1 MAEFRGIQTSLFLI
15 LMLQFTEAATEQRL
29 TVRDGDEVTL
39 PCNSV
44 TEDQNNCDSIVWL
57 FTYLRSRPPVV
68 LVRNGKIEKAKAES
82 DRLSVL
88 QNCSLVM
95 KKVTRGDVGLYV
107 CRQSRSGRRHK
118 DAEVHLS
125 VVSMTEETN
134 RDEVTLRCSVWT
146 YERCPRT
153 VKWMNGGQDVDKD
166 KEVKT
171 SRNSCFAS
179 LSFKTS
185 HFFYTSS
192 FTSLKCEV
200 TDGDKVMQFSPSG
213 DKTGE
218 DTTTTTTTTEEDTK
232 GGDTTK
238 TSIITCLCLHVCNT
252 ISFHLHRTQN
262 ICIVFAVWVYVLS
275 AVVLVVLL
283 IIIVFVVKWKIN
295 KGNTTQTNNN
305 DVPTAPPAAEA
316 PLTDVSMSL
325 SGHVVSSV
333 QAGPE
338 DGVSYATISY
348 TQKADSKAQGRSN
361 HGDDAVT
368 YSTVKASSADPS
380 NVYASIT

>member
-1 MAEFRGIQTSLFLI
+1 MAEFRGIQTSLLLI

-44 TEDQNNCDSIVWL
+44 TEDQNNCDSTVWL
-57 FTYLRSRPPVV
+57 FTYSRSTQAVV
-68 LVRNGKIEKAKAES
+68 LVRNGQIDEAKAES
-82 DRLSVL
+82 DRLSVS

-95 KKVTRGDVGLYV
+95 KKVTHGDVGRYV
-107 CRQSRSGRRHK
+107 CREFRPGGQHK

-134 RDEVTLRCSVWT
+134 RDKVTLRCSVWT
-146 YERCPRT
+146 YERCEHT
-153 VKWMNGGQDVDKD
+153 VKWMNGGQHVDKD
-166 KEVKT
+166 NEEVKT
-171 SRNSCFAS
+171 SPSLCFAS

-213 DKTGE
+213 E
-218 DTTTTTTTTEEDTK
+218 DTTTTTTTTTTTEEDTK

-238 TSIITCLCLHVCNT
+238 T
-252 ISFHLHRTQN
+252 F
-262 ICIVFAVWVYVLS
+262 WVYVLS
-275 AVVLVVLL
+275 AVVLVALL

-295 KGNTTQTNNN
+295 KGNTTRTNNN

-325 SGHVVSSV
+325 SGHVVSSM

>member
-44 TEDQNNCDSIVWL
+44 TEDQNNCDSTEWFFYHSTI
-57 FTYLRSRPPVV
+57 TPVT
-68 LVRNGKIEKAKAES
+68 LVTNGQIEKVKAES
-82 DRLSVL
+82 DRLSVS

-95 KKVTRGDVGLYV
+95 KKVTREDVGLYV
-107 CRQSRSGRRHK
+107 CRQFRPGGRHEVAR
-118 DAEVHLS
+118 VHLS

-146 YERCPRT
+146 NERCEHT

-171 SRNSCFAS
+171 SPSLCSAS

-192 FTSLKCEV
+192 FTSLTCEV

-213 DKTGE
+213 E
-218 DTTTTTTTTEEDTK
+218 DTTTTTTGDTK
-232 GGDTTK
+232 AGDTTT
-238 TSIITCLCLHVCNT
+238 TSAI
-252 ISFHLHRTQN
+252 RE
-262 ICIVFAVWVYVLS
+262 AS
-275 AVVLVVLL
+275 AEPQSGWRLVSVSVGLAAL
-283 IIIVFVVKWKIN
+283 IIILVVVNMWIRIKERK
-295 KGNTTQTNNN
+295 TQTEENAVRYDAEDDTVNYEN
-305 DVPTAPPAAEA
+305 MRPA
-316 PLTDVSMSL
+316 
-325 SGHVVSSV
+325 G
-333 QAGPE
+333 
-338 DGVSYATISY
+338 GV
-348 TQKADSKAQGRSN
+348 
-361 HGDDAVT
+361 
-368 YSTVKASSADPS
+368 
-380 NVYASIT
+380 

>member
-1 MAEFRGIQTSLFLI
+1 
-15 LMLQFTEAATEQRL
+15 
-29 TVRDGDEVTL
+29 
-39 PCNSV
+39 
-44 TEDQNNCDSIVWL
+44 
-57 FTYLRSRPPVV
+57 
-68 LVRNGKIEKAKAES
+68 
-82 DRLSVL
+82 
-88 QNCSLVM
+88 M

-107 CRQSRSGRRHK
+107 CREFRSGRRHK
-118 DAEVHLS
+118 DAEVYLS

-146 YERCPRT
+146 YDRCPRT

-166 KEVKT
+166 NEEVKT
-171 SRNSCFAS
+171 SQDSCFAS

-200 TDGDKVMQFSPSG
+200 TDGDKVMQFSPSS

-218 DTTTTTTTTEEDTK
+218 DTTTTTEEDTK

-238 TSIITCLCLHVCNT
+238 TSIIREASAEPQ
-252 ISFHLHRTQN
+252 I
-262 ICIVFAVWVYVLS
+262 WVYVLS

-295 KGNTTQTNNN
+295 KGNTTRTNNN

-368 YSTVKASSADPS
+368 YSTVKASSGDPS

>member
-1 MAEFRGIQTSLFLI
+1 MAEFRGIKASFFLI
-15 LMLQFTEAATEQRL
+15 LMLQFTEAATRQRL

-44 TEDQNNCDSIVWL
+44 TEDQNNCDSTVWL
-57 FTYLRSRPPVV
+57 FTYSRSTHAVV
-68 LVRNGKIEKAKAES
+68 LVRNGQIDEAKAES
-82 DRLSVL
+82 DRLSVS

-107 CRQSRSGRRHK
+107 CRQVRPGGQYK

-146 YERCPRT
+146 YEGCKHT

-171 SRNSCFAS
+171 SLSLCSAS

-213 DKTGE
+213 DKTG
-218 DTTTTTTTTEEDTK
+218 
-232 GGDTTK
+232 GW
-238 TSIITCLCLHVCNT
+238 
-252 ISFHLHRTQN
+252 R
-262 ICIVFAVWVYVLS
+262 
-275 AVVLVVLL
+275 LVSVSVGLAAL
-283 IIIVFVVKWKIN
+283 IIIVVVVNMWIRIKERK
-295 KGNTTQTNNN
+295 TQTEENAVRYDAEDDTVNYEN
-305 DVPTAPPAAEA
+305 MRPAA
-316 PLTDVSMSL
+316 
-325 SGHVVSSV
+325 
-333 QAGPE
+333 
-338 DGVSYATISY
+338 GV
-348 TQKADSKAQGRSN
+348 
-361 HGDDAVT
+361 
-368 YSTVKASSADPS
+368 
-380 NVYASIT
+380 

>member
-1 MAEFRGIQTSLFLI
+1 MAEFRGIQTSLLLI

-44 TEDQNNCDSIVWL
+44 TEDQNNCDSTEWL
-57 FTYLRSRPPVV
+57 FYRSRSTPAVV
-68 LVRNGKIEKAKAES
+68 LVKNGQIDDEAKAES
-82 DRLSVL
+82 DRLSVS

-95 KKVTRGDVGLYV
+95 KKVTRGDVCRYV
-107 CRQSRSGRRHK
+107 CKQVRPGGHE
-118 DAEVHLS
+118 DAEVLLS

-146 YERCPRT
+146 NERCEHT

-171 SRNSCFAS
+171 SPSLCSAS

-192 FTSLKCEV
+192 FTSLTCEV

-213 DKTGE
+213 E
-218 DTTTTTTTTEEDTK
+218 DTTTTTTGDTK
-232 GGDTTK
+232 AGDTTT
-238 TSIITCLCLHVCNT
+238 TSAIREASAEPQI
-252 ISFHLHRTQN
+252 
-262 ICIVFAVWVYVLS
+262 WVYVLS
-275 AVVLVVLL
+275 AVVLVALL

-295 KGNTTQTNNN
+295 KGNTTRTNNN

-325 SGHVVSSV
+325 SGHVVSSM

>member
-15 LMLQFTEAATEQRL
+15 LMLQFTEAAREQRL

-44 TEDQNNCDSIVWL
+44 TEDQNNCDSTEWF

-68 LVRNGKIEKAKAES
+68 LVTNGQIEEAKAES
-82 DRLSVL
+82 DRLSVS

-107 CRQSRSGRRHK
+107 CRQFRPGRQYE

-146 YERCPRT
+146 YERCKRT

-171 SRNSCFAS
+171 SPSLCSAS

-213 DKTGE
+213 DKTGAFVTKTTYKPPVNE
-218 DTTTTTTTTEEDTK
+218 TPEKTTTK
-232 GGDTTK
+232 
-238 TSIITCLCLHVCNT
+238 S
-252 ISFHLHRTQN
+252 
-262 ICIVFAVWVYVLS
+262 
-275 AVVLVVLL
+275 
-283 IIIVFVVKWKIN
+283 
-295 KGNTTQTNNN
+295 
-305 DVPTAPPAAEA
+305 P
-316 PLTDVSMSL
+316 
-325 SGHVVSSV
+325 
-333 QAGPE
+333 PE
-338 DGVSYATISY
+338 DKKPVTA
-348 TQKADSKAQGRSN
+348 
-361 HGDDAVT
+361 GDDATKTTTKAKALLRTFVVCLGSAALLISVVT
-368 YSTVKASSADPS
+368 VNIWTRTKGKETRMEEIMQMDEVVEEDDSVNYVNVGEPSASVSLD
-380 NVYASIT
+380 

>member
-44 TEDQNNCDSIVWL
+44 TEDQNNCDSTEWYFYCLGNRSTV
-57 FTYLRSRPPVV
+57 YLVTK
-68 LVRNGKIEKAKAES
+68 GQIDDEAKAES
-82 DRLSVL
+82 DRLSVS

-95 KKVTRGDVGLYV
+95 KKVTRGDVGRYL
-107 CRQSRSGRRHK
+107 CRQFRPGRRHK
-118 DAEVHLS
+118 YAEVYLS

-146 YERCPRT
+146 NEGCKHT

-171 SRNSCFAS
+171 SPSLCSAS

-218 DTTTTTTTTEEDTK
+218 DTTTTTTTEDTK
-232 GGDTTK
+232 AGDTTT
-238 TSIITCLCLHVCNT
+238 TSAI
-252 ISFHLHRTQN
+252 RE
-262 ICIVFAVWVYVLS
+262 AS
-275 AVVLVVLL
+275 AEPQSGWRLVSVSVGLAAL
-283 IIIVFVVKWKIN
+283 IIILVVVNMWIRIKERK
-295 KGNTTQTNNN
+295 TQTEENAVRYDAEDDTVNYEN
-305 DVPTAPPAAEA
+305 MRPAA
-316 PLTDVSMSL
+316 
-325 SGHVVSSV
+325 
-333 QAGPE
+333 
-338 DGVSYATISY
+338 GV
-348 TQKADSKAQGRSN
+348 
-361 HGDDAVT
+361 
-368 YSTVKASSADPS
+368 
-380 NVYASIT
+380 

>member
-15 LMLQFTEAATEQRL
+15 LMLQFTEAATRQHV

-44 TEDQNNCDSIVWL
+44 TEDQNNCDSTVWL
-57 FTYLRSRPPVV
+57 FTYLRSTPAVV
-68 LVRNGKIEKAKAES
+68 LVRNGQIEEAKAES
-82 DRLSVL
+82 DRLSVS

-107 CRQSRSGRRHK
+107 CKQVRPGGQYE

-153 VKWMNGGQDVDKD
+153 VKWMNGGQDVHKD
-166 KEVKT
+166 NEEVKT
-171 SRNSCFAS
+171 SQDSCSAS

-218 DTTTTTTTTEEDTK
+218 DTTTTTTEDTK
-232 GGDTTK
+232 AGDTTT
-238 TSIITCLCLHVCNT
+238 TSAI
-252 ISFHLHRTQN
+252 RE
-262 ICIVFAVWVYVLS
+262 AS
-275 AVVLVVLL
+275 AEPQSGWRLVSVSVGLAAL
-283 IIIVFVVKWKIN
+283 IIILVVVNMWIRIKERK
-295 KGNTTQTNNN
+295 TQTEENAVRYDAEDDTVNYEN
-305 DVPTAPPAAEA
+305 MRPAA
-316 PLTDVSMSL
+316 
-325 SGHVVSSV
+325 
-333 QAGPE
+333 
-338 DGVSYATISY
+338 GV
-348 TQKADSKAQGRSN
+348 
-361 HGDDAVT
+361 
-368 YSTVKASSADPS
+368 
-380 NVYASIT
+380 

>member
-15 LMLQFTEAATEQRL
+15 LMLQFTAAKRQRL

-44 TEDQNNCDSIVWL
+44 TEDQNNCDSTEW
-57 FTYLRSRPPVV
+57 FFYRSRSRSAVV
-68 LVRNGKIEKAKAES
+68 LVRNGQIVEAKAES
-82 DRLSVL
+82 DRLSVS

-95 KKVTRGDVGLYV
+95 KKVTCGDVGRYV
-107 CRQSRSGRRHK
+107 CRQFRPGGQYE
-118 DAEVHLS
+118 DAEVLLS
-125 VVSMTEETN
+125 VVSMTEKTN

-146 YERCPRT
+146 YERCEHT

-171 SRNSCFAS
+171 SPSLCSTS

-213 DKTGE
+213 DKTGK

-238 TSIITCLCLHVCNT
+238 TSIIREASAEPQ
-252 ISFHLHRTQN
+252 I
-262 ICIVFAVWVYVLS
+262 WVYVLS
-275 AVVLVVLL
+275 AVVLVALL

-295 KGNTTQTNNN
+295 KGNTTRTNNN

-325 SGHVVSSV
+325 SGHAVSSM

>member
-1 MAEFRGIQTSLFLI
+1 MAEFRGIKASFFLI
-15 LMLQFTEAATEQRL
+15 LMLQFTEAATRQRL

-44 TEDQNNCDSIVWL
+44 TEDQNNCDSTVWL
-57 FTYLRSRPPVV
+57 FTYSRSTHAVV
-68 LVRNGKIEKAKAES
+68 LVRNGQIDEAKAES
-82 DRLSVL
+82 DRLSVS

-107 CRQSRSGRRHK
+107 CRQVRPGGQYK

-146 YERCPRT
+146 YEGCKHT

-171 SRNSCFAS
+171 SLSLCSAS

-218 DTTTTTTTTEEDTK
+218 DTTTT
-232 GGDTTK
+232 
-238 TSIITCLCLHVCNT
+238 
-252 ISFHLHRTQN
+252 
-262 ICIVFAVWVYVLS
+262 S
-275 AVVLVVLL
+275 AIREASAEPQSGWRLVSVSVGLAAL
-283 IIIVFVVKWKIN
+283 IIIVVVVNMWIRIKERK
-295 KGNTTQTNNN
+295 TQTEENAVRYDAEDDTVNYEN
-305 DVPTAPPAAEA
+305 MRPAA
-316 PLTDVSMSL
+316 
-325 SGHVVSSV
+325 
-333 QAGPE
+333 
-338 DGVSYATISY
+338 GV
-348 TQKADSKAQGRSN
+348 
-361 HGDDAVT
+361 
-368 YSTVKASSADPS
+368 
-380 NVYASIT
+380 

>member
-44 TEDQNNCDSIVWL
+44 TEDQNNCDSTEWFFYHSTI
-57 FTYLRSRPPVV
+57 TPVT
-68 LVRNGKIEKAKAES
+68 LVTNGQIEKVKAES
-82 DRLSVL
+82 DRLSVS

-95 KKVTRGDVGLYV
+95 KKVTREDVGLYV
-107 CRQSRSGRRHK
+107 CRQFRPGGRHEVAR
-118 DAEVHLS
+118 VHLS

-146 YERCPRT
+146 NERCEHT

-171 SRNSCFAS
+171 SPSLCSAS

-192 FTSLKCEV
+192 FTSLTCEV

-218 DTTTTTTTTEEDTK
+218 DTTTTTTGDTK
-232 GGDTTK
+232 AGDTTT
-238 TSIITCLCLHVCNT
+238 TSAI
-252 ISFHLHRTQN
+252 RE
-262 ICIVFAVWVYVLS
+262 AS
-275 AVVLVVLL
+275 AEPQSGWRLVSVSVGLAAL
-283 IIIVFVVKWKIN
+283 IIILVVVNMWIRIKERK
-295 KGNTTQTNNN
+295 TQTEENAVRYDAEDDTVNYEN
-305 DVPTAPPAAEA
+305 MRPA
-316 PLTDVSMSL
+316 
-325 SGHVVSSV
+325 G
-333 QAGPE
+333 
-338 DGVSYATISY
+338 GV
-348 TQKADSKAQGRSN
+348 
-361 HGDDAVT
+361 
-368 YSTVKASSADPS
+368 
-380 NVYASIT
+380 

>member
-1 MAEFRGIQTSLFLI
+1 MAEFRGIKASFFLI

-213 DKTGE
+213 DKT
-218 DTTTTTTTTEEDTK
+218 
-232 GGDTTK
+232 
-238 TSIITCLCLHVCNT
+238 
-252 ISFHLHRTQN
+252 
-262 ICIVFAVWVYVLS
+262 VWVYVLS

>member
-15 LMLQFTEAATEQRL
+15 LMLQFTEAATGQRL

-95 KKVTRGDVGLYV
+95 KMVTRGDVGLYV

-238 TSIITCLCLHVCNT
+238 TSIIREASAEPQ
-252 ISFHLHRTQN
+252 I
-262 ICIVFAVWVYVLS
+262 WVYVLS

-295 KGNTTQTNNN
+295 KGERGDETQTHFKNI
-305 DVPTAPPAAEA
+305 
-316 PLTDVSMSL
+316 DVSMSL

-348 TQKADSKAQGRSN
+348 TQKADSKAQSDDDDDDDCATPLKLLCASHHIVVGRSN

>member
-1 MAEFRGIQTSLFLI
+1 
-15 LMLQFTEAATEQRL
+15 
-29 TVRDGDEVTL
+29 
-39 PCNSV
+39 
-44 TEDQNNCDSIVWL
+44 
-57 FTYLRSRPPVV
+57 
-68 LVRNGKIEKAKAES
+68 
-82 DRLSVL
+82 
-88 QNCSLVM
+88 
-95 KKVTRGDVGLYV
+95 
-107 CRQSRSGRRHK
+107 
-118 DAEVHLS
+118 
-125 VVSMTEETN
+125 
-134 RDEVTLRCSVWT
+134 
-146 YERCPRT
+146 
-153 VKWMNGGQDVDKD
+153 MNGGQDVDKD
-166 KEVKT
+166 NEEVKT
-171 SRNSCFAS
+171 SPSLCSAS

-192 FTSLKCEV
+192 FTSLKCKV

-213 DKTGE
+213 E
-218 DTTTTTTTTEEDTK
+218 DTTTTEEDTK

-238 TSIITCLCLHVCNT
+238 TSIIREASAEPQ
-252 ISFHLHRTQN
+252 I
-262 ICIVFAVWVYVLS
+262 WVYVLS
-275 AVVLVVLL
+275 AVVLVALL
-283 IIIVFVVKWKIN
+283 IISAFVVKWKIN
-295 KGNTTQTNNN
+295 KGNTTRTNNN

-380 NVYASIT
+380 NVYASITRPHKPN

>member
-15 LMLQFTEAATEQRL
+15 LMLQFTEAAREQRL

-44 TEDQNNCDSIVWL
+44 TEDQNNCDSTEWF

-68 LVRNGKIEKAKAES
+68 LVTNGQIEEAKAES
-82 DRLSVL
+82 DRLSVS

-107 CRQSRSGRRHK
+107 CRQFRPGRQYE

-146 YERCPRT
+146 YERCKRT

-171 SRNSCFAS
+171 SPSLCSAS

-213 DKTGE
+213 E
-218 DTTTTTTTTEEDTK
+218 DTTAPTEEDTK
-232 GGDTTK
+232 AGDTTT
-238 TSIITCLCLHVCNT
+238 TSPEPQSDSTST
-252 ISFHLHRTQN
+252 SGGWR
-262 ICIVFAVWVYVLS
+262 
-275 AVVLVVLL
+275 LVSVSVGLAAL
-283 IIIVFVVKWKIN
+283 IIILVVVNMWIRIKERK
-295 KGNTTQTNNN
+295 TQTEENAVRYDAEDDTVNYEN
-305 DVPTAPPAAEA
+305 MRPA
-316 PLTDVSMSL
+316 
-325 SGHVVSSV
+325 G
-333 QAGPE
+333 
-338 DGVSYATISY
+338 GV
-348 TQKADSKAQGRSN
+348 
-361 HGDDAVT
+361 
-368 YSTVKASSADPS
+368 
-380 NVYASIT
+380 

>member
-15 LMLQFTEAATEQRL
+15 LMLQFTEAAKRQRL

-44 TEDQNNCDSIVWL
+44 TEDQNNCDSTEW
-57 FTYLRSRPPVV
+57 FFYRSRSRSAVV
-68 LVRNGKIEKAKAES
+68 LVRNGQIVEAKAES
-82 DRLSVL
+82 DRLSVS

-95 KKVTRGDVGLYV
+95 KKVTCGDVGRYV
-107 CRQSRSGRRHK
+107 CRQFRPGGQYE
-118 DAEVHLS
+118 DAEVLLS
-125 VVSMTEETN
+125 VVSMTEKTN

-146 YERCPRT
+146 YERCEHT

-171 SRNSCFAS
+171 SPSLCSTS

-213 DKTGE
+213 DKT
-218 DTTTTTTTTEEDTK
+218 
-232 GGDTTK
+232 
-238 TSIITCLCLHVCNT
+238 
-252 ISFHLHRTQN
+252 
-262 ICIVFAVWVYVLS
+262 VWVYVLS
-275 AVVLVVLL
+275 AVVLVALL

-295 KGNTTQTNNN
+295 KGNTTRTNNN

-325 SGHVVSSV
+325 SGHAVSSM

>member
-44 TEDQNNCDSIVWL
+44 TEDQNNCDSTEWFFYHSTI
-57 FTYLRSRPPVV
+57 TPVT
-68 LVRNGKIEKAKAES
+68 LVTNGQIEKVKAES
-82 DRLSVL
+82 DRLSVS

-95 KKVTRGDVGLYV
+95 KKVTREDVGLYV
-107 CRQSRSGRRHK
+107 CRQFRPGGRHEVAR
-118 DAEVHLS
+118 VHLS

-146 YERCPRT
+146 NERCEHT

-171 SRNSCFAS
+171 SPSLCSAS

-192 FTSLKCEV
+192 FTSLTCEV

-213 DKTGE
+213 E
-218 DTTTTTTTTEEDTK
+218 DTTTTTTGDTK
-232 GGDTTK
+232 AGDTTT
-238 TSIITCLCLHVCNT
+238 TSAIREASAEPQI
-252 ISFHLHRTQN
+252 
-262 ICIVFAVWVYVLS
+262 WVYVLS
-275 AVVLVVLL
+275 AVVLVALL

-295 KGNTTQTNNN
+295 KGNTTRTNNN

-325 SGHVVSSV
+325 SGHVVSSM

>member
-44 TEDQNNCDSIVWL
+44 TEDQNNCDSTEWFFYHSTI
-57 FTYLRSRPPVV
+57 TPVT
-68 LVRNGKIEKAKAES
+68 LVTNGQIEKVKAES
-82 DRLSVL
+82 DRLSVS

-95 KKVTRGDVGLYV
+95 KKVTREDVGLYV
-107 CRQSRSGRRHK
+107 CRQFRPGGRHEVAR
-118 DAEVHLS
+118 VHLS

-146 YERCPRT
+146 NERCEHT

-171 SRNSCFAS
+171 SPSLCSAS

-192 FTSLKCEV
+192 FTSLTCEV

-218 DTTTTTTTTEEDTK
+218 DTTTTTTGDTK
-232 GGDTTK
+232 AGDTTT
-238 TSIITCLCLHVCNT
+238 TSAIREASAEPQI
-252 ISFHLHRTQN
+252 
-262 ICIVFAVWVYVLS
+262 WVYVLS
-275 AVVLVVLL
+275 AVVLVALL

-295 KGNTTQTNNN
+295 KGNTTRTNNN

-325 SGHVVSSV
+325 SGHVVSSM

>member
-1 MAEFRGIQTSLFLI
+1 MAEFRGIQTSLLLI

-44 TEDQNNCDSIVWL
+44 TEDQNNCDSTEWL
-57 FTYLRSRPPVV
+57 FYRSRSTPAVV
-68 LVRNGKIEKAKAES
+68 LVKNGQIDDEAKAES
-82 DRLSVL
+82 DRLSVS

-95 KKVTRGDVGLYV
+95 KKVTRGDVCRYV
-107 CRQSRSGRRHK
+107 CKQVRPGGHE
-118 DAEVHLS
+118 DAEVLLS

-171 SRNSCFAS
+171 SQSLCFAS
-179 LSFKTS
+179 MSFKTS

-200 TDGDKVMQFSPSG
+200 TDGDKLMQFSPSG

-218 DTTTTTTTTEEDTK
+218 DTTTTTTTEDTK
-232 GGDTTK
+232 AGDTT
-238 TSIITCLCLHVCNT
+238 TTFREALAEPQSGW
-252 ISFHLHRTQN
+252 R
-262 ICIVFAVWVYVLS
+262 
-275 AVVLVVLL
+275 LVSVSVGLAAL
-283 IIIVFVVKWKIN
+283 IIILVVVNMWIRIKERK
-295 KGNTTQTNNN
+295 TQTEENAVRYDAEDDTVNYEN
-305 DVPTAPPAAEA
+305 MRPA
-316 PLTDVSMSL
+316 
-325 SGHVVSSV
+325 G
-333 QAGPE
+333 
-338 DGVSYATISY
+338 GV
-348 TQKADSKAQGRSN
+348 
-361 HGDDAVT
+361 
-368 YSTVKASSADPS
+368 
-380 NVYASIT
+380 

>member
-44 TEDQNNCDSIVWL
+44 TEDQNNCDSTEWF
-57 FTYLRSRPPVV
+57 FTYLRSTQLVV
-68 LVRNGKIEKAKAES
+68 LVRNGQIEEAKAES
-82 DRLSVL
+82 DRLSVS

-107 CRQSRSGRRHK
+107 CRQFRPGGHE

-146 YERCPRT
+146 YDRCPRT

-166 KEVKT
+166 NEEVKT
-171 SRNSCFAS
+171 SQDSCFAS

-200 TDGDKVMQFSPSG
+200 TDGDKVMQFSPSS

-218 DTTTTTTTTEEDTK
+218 DTTTTTEEDTK

-238 TSIITCLCLHVCNT
+238 TSIIREASAEPQ
-252 ISFHLHRTQN
+252 I
-262 ICIVFAVWVYVLS
+262 WVYVLS

-295 KGNTTQTNNN
+295 KGNTTRTNNN

-368 YSTVKASSADPS
+368 YSTVKASSGDPS

>member
-1 MAEFRGIQTSLFLI
+1 MAEFRGIQTSLLLI

-44 TEDQNNCDSIVWL
+44 TEDQNNCDSTVWL
-57 FTYLRSRPPVV
+57 FTYSRSTQAVV
-68 LVRNGKIEKAKAES
+68 LVRNGQIDEAKAES
-82 DRLSVL
+82 DRLSVS

-95 KKVTRGDVGLYV
+95 KKVTHGDVGRYV
-107 CRQSRSGRRHK
+107 CREFRPGGQHK

-134 RDEVTLRCSVWT
+134 RDKVTLRCSVWT
-146 YERCPRT
+146 YERCEHT
-153 VKWMNGGQDVDKD
+153 VKWMNGGQHVDKD
-166 KEVKT
+166 NEEVKT
-171 SRNSCFAS
+171 SPSLCFAS

-213 DKTGE
+213 DKT
-218 DTTTTTTTTEEDTK
+218 
-232 GGDTTK
+232 
-238 TSIITCLCLHVCNT
+238 
-252 ISFHLHRTQN
+252 
-262 ICIVFAVWVYVLS
+262 VWVYVLS
-275 AVVLVVLL
+275 AVVLVALL

-295 KGNTTQTNNN
+295 KGNTTRTNNN

-316 PLTDVSMSL
+316 PLT
-325 SGHVVSSV
+325 
-333 QAGPE
+333 AGPE

>member
-15 LMLQFTEAATEQRL
+15 LMLQFTEAATRQHV

-44 TEDQNNCDSIVWL
+44 TEDQNNCDSTVWL
-57 FTYLRSRPPVV
+57 FTYLRSTPAVV
-68 LVRNGKIEKAKAES
+68 LVRNGQIEEAKAES
-82 DRLSVL
+82 DRLSVS

-107 CRQSRSGRRHK
+107 CKQVRPGGQYE

-153 VKWMNGGQDVDKD
+153 VKWMNGGQDVHKD
-166 KEVKT
+166 NEEVKT
-171 SRNSCFAS
+171 SQDSCSAS

-213 DKTGE
+213 E
-218 DTTTTTTTTEEDTK
+218 DTTTTTTEDTK
-232 GGDTTK
+232 AGDTTT
-238 TSIITCLCLHVCNT
+238 TSAI
-252 ISFHLHRTQN
+252 RE
-262 ICIVFAVWVYVLS
+262 AS
-275 AVVLVVLL
+275 AEPQSGWRLVSVSVGLAAL
-283 IIIVFVVKWKIN
+283 IIILVVVNMWIRIKERK
-295 KGNTTQTNNN
+295 TQTEENAVRYDAEDDTVNYEN
-305 DVPTAPPAAEA
+305 MRPAA
-316 PLTDVSMSL
+316 
-325 SGHVVSSV
+325 
-333 QAGPE
+333 
-338 DGVSYATISY
+338 GV
-348 TQKADSKAQGRSN
+348 
-361 HGDDAVT
+361 
-368 YSTVKASSADPS
+368 
-380 NVYASIT
+380 